1 MVGDPVSMR
10 SQCNVLADRFRPQS
24 LGYSGDG
31 KRGSTAEQGVPFSE
45 HLPPLEVLP
54 SRTWQSHVIGY
65 LGSHNASNAL
75 VVQVPRSSLFDD
87 AFQSSLTQAQ
97 LDVDEKYS

>member
-31 KRGSTAEQGVPFSE
+31 KRGSTAEQGLPLVNISH
-45 HLPPLEVLP
+45 HLR
-54 SRTWQSHVIGY
+54 SC
-65 LGSHNASNAL
+65 L
-75 VVQVPRSSLFDD
+75 VERGKATL
-87 AFQSSLTQAQ
+87 
-97 LDVDEKYS
+97 